1 MRVPSNSYIILH
13 PEKPLA
19 WNFRK
24 KMWVDTVTN
33 GCRYIGRYGRA
44 GLTTS
49 LLCDQTSSMLE
60 APVYLE
66 RYLLD
71 NRVQYPEAY
80 GLNFA

>member
-1 MRVPSNSYIILH
+1 MRVPSNSYLILH
-13 PEKPLA
+13 PEKQLV

-24 KMWVDTVTN
+24 KAWTTKVTN
-33 GCRYIGRYGRA
+33 GCRYIGCYGRA

-49 LLCDQTSSMLE
+49 LLCDQTASQLE

-71 NRVQYPEAY
+71 NRISYPEAD
-80 GLNFA
+80 GLTFA